1 MWLVFEL
8 LSSALRSLRLCGER
22 LTRILFVAALVL
34 PVPGFGRSDD
44 AKQPI
49 HVEADS
55 AELNEASGV
64 GVYRGDVR
72 ITQGSM
78 VLTADEVT
86 IIAPGR
92 ELQKLIATSDDQDEK
107 ARFRQ
112 LTDTGDELTARSRRM
127 EYEPGKKQITL
138 LTDAV
143 LRNAGNRFAA
153 ERIVYHIDRQ
163 VVDADGGDGGER
175 VKMTLVPEDDA
186 AQPSD
191 GQ

>member
-1 MWLVFEL
+1 MNSRWRLITGAVGAITL
-8 LSSALRSLRLCGER
+8 L
-22 LTRILFVAALVL
+22 ILMLPLQKAA
-34 PVPGFGRSDD
+34 GKTGDR
-44 AKQPI
+44 KQPI
-49 HVEADS
+49 NVSADS
-55 AELNEASGV
+55 AELNEVSGV

-92 ELQKLIATSDDQDEK
+92 ELQKLIAESDDQGEK

-112 LTDTGDELTARSRRM
+112 ITDAGNELTARSRRM
-127 EYEPGKKQITL
+127 EYEPDKNQITL

-143 LRNAGNRFAA
+143 LRNGGNRFAA

-163 VVDADGGDGGER
+163 VVDAEGGHGSER
-175 VKMTLVPEDDA
+175 VKMTLVPQDDDEPPA
-186 AQPSD
+186 D